1 MKPHFAFV
9 LAIAA
14 AIFITS
20 MHDVS
25 AADTAYRF
33 TGLTSKDGLS
43 YNAVK
48 CMMQDS
54 RGYIWIGTYKGL
66 NRYDGT
72 RIKNYGRQELG
83 VSSDYINALSE
94 DSAGNILIG
103 TDNGIVIYDYR
114 KDSFRQPAGAGLL
127 DDRVYDIQKDSKGV
141 SWIGSRA
148 QGLFRYDPATEEI
161 SRIDARN
168 PDGEAVRDIY
178 RIAVDRN
185 DRMYAAVYCDD
196 IYQISENGVMRRL
209 ETSGKPGY
217 FGKDDIEGIALSPKS
232 NSLMFIASKRHGLCE
247 FNIRTGDVLVLTTLP
262 TDSRPVGL
270 SESGNVLWMSTT
282 SGLVRYQTDDKGLT
296 VLRHNGADRFSLSE
310 DYTTTALPASDGS
323 LFVGTA
329 SQGVNYHNPDQDL
342 FQKFYRT
349 IDGISLKGST
359 VCSFA
364 QDGNGTVWV
373 ATKGDGLLTFN
384 PSSGTLKACNGV
396 KGLPERINALC
407 ADGDHLWIGYH
418 KGICRLDT
426 RTGKVR
432 SYPHFL
438 VSDMDIDNRVLYIF
452 RSSDGEIFLCTS
464 VGVMEYD
471 RSGDRFDK
479 VKCLGDRAI
488 EYMVE
493 DKDGTV
499 WVASYSQ
506 GVYAYDRFNDSV
518 TGHWQ
523 DGSVSEMV
531 SSMCLDR
538 DGGIWAIGFSSG
550 FFRYDPSSGGFKPYN
565 KENIST
571 LPTEI
576 FFSAQADGYGNLWL
590 GSDKGLVKYNDR
602 NCSLKIF
609 NSSSGLVD
617 DFLNKS
623 SITLGDGRMLF
634 GSTDGFIMFDPSD
647 FQTRGGNPDV
657 AITDLVIGDKVV
669 VPSRNEAISENI
681 DVTDA
686 VRLKPGDNSF
696 GLKFSVPS
704 SDFLTGDR
712 ILCRLKGYEDQWRDI
727 SAGMEVF
734 YYNVPAGKYSFQT
747 VTSDSSGERVTAHK
761 DILVELRPPF
771 WQSSEGIFIIA
782 LAVVLAAAAVILLI
796 IKRQEARHRKLQE
809 ETEQKRE
816 KELLEEKMTFFSNV
830 IHEIKTPLTLIRTPL
845 QNILSY
851 EKSPSVMDDLR
862 IIRNSTD
869 YLDKLVREL
878 LDFVK
883 VEQHGYVLDRRNID
897 IIDRINYTCYN
908 FSETAKDRNLRLKFG
923 HEQDHIVL
931 AADDK
936 ALTKIFNNLI
946 HNAIKYAESFID
958 INAGIDGGDVVVTF
972 RNDGP
977 PIPQARRAEIF
988 KPFIQFSSERA
999 EYSQSFGIGLPLA
1012 RTLAELHGGS
1022 LTLSDKDETEFVLR
1036 LPMRTAAENV
1046 IPQTKENSNA
1056 NPSQPLLLLVEDNA
1070 ELQTYLKRK
1079 LKSDYRILASSS
1091 AEKALEL
1098 LKDNKVDLILTDIAL
1113 QGMSGV
1119 ELCGKISS
1127 DFETSHIPIIVL
1139 SAISSE
1145 STKIKCMERGAA
1157 LYIEK
1162 PFTLDYLEACVKSV
1176 LEKRRRLKE
1185 VWQEN
1190 APSADAGSFN
1200 LVERDAEFLN
1210 KLNKEINER
1219 MSDPSFTVQN
1229 IEEALFMS
1237 RSSLTRKIRGLLDTS
1252 PVEYL
1257 RSRRLAAAAEMLS
1270 GGKHRVNE
1278 VCYAVGFRS
1287 PSYFSKCFKD
1297 AYGCLPA
1304 EYASK
1309 TETDSSKNEIN

>member
-1 MKPHFAFV
+1 MKPHFAIV
-9 LAIAA
+9 LAVAA

-20 MHDVS
+20 QSDAS
-25 AADTAYRF
+25 AVDTSYRF

-72 RIKNYGRQELG
+72 RIKNYGGQELG

-94 DSAGNILIG
+94 DSTGNVLIG

-114 KDSFRQPAGAGLL
+114 KDSFRLPAGADLL
-127 DDRVYDIQKDSKGV
+127 DDRVYDIRKDSKGV

-148 QGLFRYDPATEEI
+148 QGLFRYDPATDGI
-161 SRIDARN
+161 SRIDART
-168 PDGEAVRDIY
+168 PDGEPIRDIY
-178 RIAVDRN
+178 RIVIDRSG
-185 DRMYAAVYCDD
+185 RMYAAVYCND
-196 IYQISENGVMRRL
+196 IYQISEDGVMRRI
-209 ETSGKPGY
+209 EISGQPDY
-217 FGKDDIEGIALSPKS
+217 FGKDDIEGLALNPKS

-247 FNIRTGDVLVLTTLP
+247 FNMRTGEVTVLMTLAA
-262 TDSRPVGL
+262 DSRPVGL
-270 SESGNVLWMSTT
+270 SGSGNVLWMPTT
-282 SGLVRYQTDDKGLT
+282 SGLVRYQTEDKRLT
-296 VLRHNGADRFSLSE
+296 TLRHDSSDRFSLSD
-310 DYTTTALPASDGS
+310 DYTTTALPTSDGS
-323 LFVGTA
+323 LFIGTA
-329 SQGVNYHNPDQDL
+329 SQGVNYHNPSQDL
-342 FQKFYRT
+342 FQKFYMT
-349 IDGISLKGST
+349 DDGMSLKGST

-364 QDGNGTVWV
+364 QNGDGTVWV
-373 ATKGDGLLTFN
+373 ATEGNGLMKFN
-384 PSSGTLKACNGV
+384 PATGTLRTCRGI

-407 ADGDHLWIGYH
+407 IDGDHLWIGYH

-452 RSSDGEIFLCTS
+452 RSSEGKIFLCTS

-479 VKCLGDRAI
+479 VECLGDRAI
-488 EYMVE
+488 EHMVE
-493 DKDGTV
+493 DKDGTI

-506 GVYAYDRFNDSV
+506 GVYAYDRFSGKV
-518 TGHWQ
+518 IGHWH
-523 DGSVSEMV
+523 DGSVSKMV
-531 SSMCLDR
+531 SSMCLDK
-538 DGGIWAIGFSSG
+538 DGGVWAVGFSSG
-550 FFRYDPSSGGFKPYN
+550 FFRHDPASGGFRTYN
-565 KENIST
+565 KGNIAT

-576 FFSAQADGYGNLWL
+576 FFSAQSDDYGNLWL
-590 GSDKGLVKYNDR
+590 GSDKGLVRYNDK
-602 NCSLKIF
+602 NGSLKIF
-609 NSSSGLVD
+609 NSASGLVD
-617 DFLNKS
+617 DFLNKA
-623 SITLGDGRMLF
+623 SITLGDGKMLF

-647 FQTRGGNPDV
+647 FQTKGGNPDV
-657 AITDLVIGDKVV
+657 AITDLVIGDRVV
-669 VPSRNEAISENI
+669 VPSRGEAVSENI
-681 DVTDA
+681 DVA
-686 VRLKPGDNSF
+686 KEVRLNPGDNSF
-696 GLKFSVPS
+696 GLKFAVPS

-747 VTSDSSGERVTAHK
+747 VTSDSSGERVSAHN
-761 DILVELRPPF
+761 DILIELRPPF
-771 WQSSEGIFIIA
+771 WQSGEGIFIIA
-782 LAVVLAAAAVILLI
+782 FAVVLAAAAVIFI
-796 IKRQEARHRKLQE
+796 VIRRQEARQRKLQE

-816 KELLEEKMTFFSNV
+816 KELLNEKMTFFSNV

-845 QNILSY
+845 QNILSS
-851 EKSPSVMDDLR
+851 ERSPAVMDDLK

-883 VEQHGYVLDRRNID
+883 VEQHGYVLDCKDID
-897 IIDRINYTCYN
+897 IVDRISYTCYN
-908 FSETAKDRNLRLKFG
+908 FSETAKDRNLRLKFT
-923 HEQDHIVL
+923 HNPEHIVL
-931 AADDK
+931 AVDDK
-936 ALTKIFNNLI
+936 ALIKILNNLI
-946 HNAIKYAESFID
+946 HNAIKYAESFIE
-958 INAGIDGGDVVVTF
+958 INAGIEGNNVVVTF

-977 PIPQARRAEIF
+977 PIPRIRRAEIF
-988 KPFIQFSSERA
+988 KPFIQFSGERA

-1022 LTLSDKDETEFVLR
+1022 LTLSDRDETEFVLK
-1036 LPMRTAAENV
+1036 LPIRTTAENV
-1046 IPQTKENSNA
+1046 APIAQDSLNA
-1056 NPSQPLLLLVEDNA
+1056 NTSLPLLLLVEDNND
-1070 ELQTYLKRK
+1070 LQTYLKRK
-1079 LKSDYRILASSS
+1079 LKADYKILACSS
-1091 AEKALEL
+1091 AEKAMEL
-1098 LKDNKVDLILTDIAL
+1098 LKSNKVDLILTDIAL

-1119 ELCGKISS
+1119 ELCEKVSS

-1185 VWQEN
+1185 VWQE
-1190 APSADAGSFN
+1190 STLSTDAKSFN

-1210 KLNKEINER
+1210 KLAKEINES
-1219 MSDPSFTVQN
+1219 MSDPSFTVRDL
-1229 IEEALFMS
+1229 EEALFMS
-1237 RSSLTRKIRGLLDTS
+1237 RSSLTRKIRGLLGTS

-1257 RSRRLAAAAEMLS
+1257 RSRRLDAAAGMLS

-1287 PSYFSKCFKD
+1287 PSYFSRCFKD

-1309 TETDSSKNEIN
+1309 GETVSPKDEIN